1 MKTISF
7 FADDNL
13 EQAISRLKD
22 LEKRKTTSD
31 LMRFLIL
38 ERLDFFCK
46 KCLEL
51 RTLSPKEDKQ

>member
-31 LMRFLIL
+31 LIRFLIL
-38 ERLDFFCK
+38 ERLDFFTK
-46 KCLEL
+46 NVRNPEH
-51 RTLSPKEDKQ
+51 RTPPKED

>member
-31 LMRFLIL
+31 LIRFLIL
-38 ERLDFFCK
+38 ERLDFFTKNVRNSEQC
-46 KCLEL
+46 
-51 RTLSPKEDKQ
+51 RPKED

>member
-31 LMRFLIL
+31 LIRFLIL
-38 ERLDFFCK
+38 ERLDFFAKNVRSSEHC
-46 KCLEL
+46 
-51 RTLSPKEDKQ
+51 RPKEG

>member
-31 LMRFLIL
+31 LIRFLIL
-38 ERLDFFCK
+38 ERLDFFVKNVRSSEQC
-46 KCLEL
+46 
-51 RTLSPKEDKQ
+51 SPKED

>member
-31 LMRFLIL
+31 LLRFLIL
-38 ERLDFFCK
+38 ERLDFFTKNVRNSEQCH
-46 KCLEL
+46 
-51 RTLSPKEDKQ
+51 PKEG

>member
-31 LMRFLIL
+31 LIRFLIL
-38 ERLDFFCK
+38 ERLEYFTK
-46 KCLEL
+46 NVRSSEH
-51 RTLSPKEDKQ
+51 PKED